1 MFTKNRGHKSHK
13 LNWEEV
19 KEGTQGDFMSKC
31 CFYPLQVRRTAMG
44 KTRGEKCEY
53 GPQFVAETSRLEPM
67 KEGEIWDSTKKPP
80 TDFNV
85 HVSASAARI

>member
-1 MFTKNRGHKSHK
+1 
-13 LNWEEV
+13 
-19 KEGTQGDFMSKC
+19 
-31 CFYPLQVRRTAMG
+31 MG